1 MTTDKQ
7 KPYNAPILS
16 QEQHIPDPAITT
28 YKPPKTSLFLE
39 PKDIQGGATNVAE
52 SDGGDG
58 LLS

>member
-7 KPYNAPILS
+7 KPYNAPVDY

-39 PKDIQGGATNVAE
+39 PKDIQGGADNVPE
-52 SDGGDG
+52 SNNG